1 MSTAGKEPAKELEKV
16 KKMNNNMNN
25 QKDRERF
32 DMIRDLKYSL
42 YNLRKF

>member
-32 DMIRDLKYSL
+32 EMIRDHKYSFF
-42 YNLRKF
+42 NIKNF

>member
-32 DMIRDLKYSL
+32 EMIWDHKYSL
-42 YNLRKF
+42 FNLRKF